1 MSGSRPSNR
10 PLTHKF
16 LIGYYQWHES
26 CLTNRLNCSYDD
38 FMFRGRLL
46 GAILALSQLLVLQGV
61 AQQFAFQEDS
71 DNQGLNSLT
80 INCLLQDRT
89 GIVWACTENGLYQ
102 FDGSTYTRLGAEEGL
117 LDSYILSIQQDASG
131 ELWVGT
137 SSGLYH
143 GDGRHFSAIT
153 SEAASLT
160 GSSGQQLAST
170 GSGQVLA
177 VSHHRLFQ
185 LTRASTGGA
194 WSVAPFVPQPFVNA
208 HPELVDIY
216 SVYASRDGSVWAGCG
231 DSICQF
237 FSGGNVKV
245 WNTANGVGSDTWA
258 WFLQDSSGRLWVR
271 GYHHIL
277 QIGPHA
283 SAFMNLDIPDT
294 PVSFTTPLVPIVED
308 VQHRILTR
316 TDRGLAI
323 WSQGHW
329 QTLGALNGLD
339 VPGILALMVD
349 RDGTLW
355 LGTYGKGVERW
366 LGNGNWETWG
376 SGQGLDGNLV
386 WSMVR
391 DGRGTLWGAT
401 EHGIVT
407 FDRAGRRFIPWAP
420 NPEVPRG
427 QVISV
432 VEGPERSLWFSTSAG
447 HLMRYSPNTNVSRNW
462 TIPPGMRW
470 LWRATSDGMWG
481 MTNNGLY
488 SFDSATDN
496 VVKVHNSAVP
506 EQPFFDV
513 CEDAHHGLWFAS
525 NAGIIHFADGQWT
538 KVNVSNSAASGRF
551 GSVACAADGS
561 LWLGGA
567 STGVEHLQVKAD
579 VASLAEPQPPPGFKS
594 IEPMFV
600 RHDRRGWIWIGSGS
614 GVYVFNGARWR
625 HLTKNDGLVWN
636 DCNEDSF
643 LEDTDGSI
651 WIGTSNGLSH
661 LLHPEAIFE
670 QKPLQVIVTGATL
683 GGAPIPQDA
692 PASLA
697 YTKEALRV
705 HVISSPLED
714 QPSTVYRYRLV
725 GLEQEW
731 NTTRTHDLN
740 YSSLPDGAYK
750 LEVYAED
757 TESDIRSPLVTLAF
771 TMRPPWWKSI
781 PFDICVGLFLMFLA
795 YALLRYRD
803 RDLRAKQARLEAI
816 VHERTEQL
824 EKEKVQ
830 LTEAREALRE
840 LASRDPMTGLLNRR
854 AIFDVLTGE
863 MARIRRDGSAL
874 TAVMIDLDHFKSV
887 NDTFGHIAGDE
898 VLRGVATRLTDSV
911 RAYDSV
917 ARYGGEEFLLVMP
930 QIMDTAGMRDRLT
943 AVHNA
948 ICLQPFVFAGGHVKL
963 TCSFGV
969 STLFCDQRMT
979 VEQFLDRA
987 DRALYQAKH
996 TGRNRVVY
1004 DETPRVPNP
1013 SA

>member
-1 MSGSRPSNR
+1 MS
-10 PLTHKF
+10 
-16 LIGYYQWHES
+16 YV
-26 CLTNRLNCSYDD
+26 
-38 FMFRGRLL
+38 RLL
-46 GAILALSQLLVLQGV
+46 GAILALSQLLALHGV
-61 AQQFAFQEDS
+61 AQQYAFQEDS

-80 INCLLQDRT
+80 INCLLQDRS
-89 GIVWACTENGLYQ
+89 GIVWACTENGLYE

-117 LDSYILSIQQDASG
+117 LDSYILSAMQDASG
-131 ELWVGT
+131 EMWVGT
-137 SSGLYH
+137 STGLYH
-143 GDGRHFSAIT
+143 GDGHHFSAIVT
-153 SEAASLT
+153 AAGTLT
-160 GSSGQQLAST
+160 GGSGQQLAST

-177 VSHHRLFQ
+177 VSQHRLFQ
-185 LTRASTGGA
+185 LARATSDGS
-194 WSVAPFVPQPFVNA
+194 WSIAPFVPQTFINA
-208 HPELVDIY
+208 HPQLVDIY
-216 SVYASRDGSVWAGCG
+216 SVYAARDGSVWAGCG
-231 DSICQF
+231 DAICQF
-237 FSGGNVKV
+237 SGGKARV
-245 WNTANGVGSDTWA
+245 WDATNGVEPDTWA
-258 WFLQDSSGRLWVR
+258 QFLQDSAGRLWAR

-283 SAFMNLDIPDT
+283 SAFMNMDIPDN

-308 VQHRILTR
+308 TQHRILTR

-366 LGNGNWETWG
+366 LGNGDWETWG
-376 SGQGLDGNLV
+376 AGQGLDGNLV

-391 DGRGTLWGAT
+391 DHRGTLWGAT

-407 FDRAGRRFIPWAP
+407 FDRDAHHFTPWTP
-420 NPEVPRG
+420 NPDVPRG
-427 QVISV
+427 QVISLT
-432 VEGPERSLWFSTSAG
+432 EGPSRSLWFSTSAG
-447 HLMRYSPNTNVSRNW
+447 HLMRYSPDTGAFRNW
-462 TIPPGMRW
+462 TMPPGMRW
-470 LWRATSDGMWG
+470 LWRSTSDHIWG
-481 MTNNGLY
+481 MTNTGLY
-488 SFDSATDN
+488 SVDPGADN
-496 VVKVHNSAVP
+496 FEKVHNSAVP
-506 EQPFFDV
+506 EQRFFDV
-513 CEDAHHGLWFAS
+513 CEDATHGLWFAS
-525 NAGIIHFADGQWT
+525 NAGIVHLAGGQW
-538 KVNVSNSAASGRF
+538 KSVNVSGGVASNRF
-551 GSVACAADGS
+551 GSIACAADGS

-579 VASLAEPQPPPGFKS
+579 VASPADPQPPPGFKS

-670 QKPLQVIVTGATL
+670 QKPLQVVVTGATL
-683 GGAPIPQDA
+683 GGVSIPDDA
-692 PASLA
+692 SASLK
-697 YTKEALRV
+697 YTKEPLRV

-725 GLEQEW
+725 GLEQQW

-750 LEVYAED
+750 LEVYAQD
-757 TESDIRSPLVTLAF
+757 TESDIRSPLVTVSF
-771 TMRPPWWKSI
+771 TMRPPWWKSL
-781 PFDICVGLFLMFLA
+781 PFIIAAAALFLLIG

-803 RDLRAKQARLEAI
+803 RGLHARQARLEAI
-816 VHERTEQL
+816 VRERTEQL

-854 AIFDVLTGE
+854 AIFDVLIGE

-874 TAVMIDLDHFKSV
+874 TAVMIDIDHFKSV
-887 NDTFGHIAGDE
+887 NDTYGHLAGDD
-898 VLRGVATRLTDSV
+898 VLREIAFRLTDSV
-911 RAYDSV
+911 RPYDAVS
-917 ARYGGEEFLLVMP
+917 RYGGEEFLLILP
-930 QIMDTAGMRDRLT
+930 QMDIAGMRERLV

-948 ICLQPFVFAGGHVKL
+948 ICHKPFEFSGGQVSL

-969 STLFCDQRMT
+969 CTLFCDQRLT

-996 TGRNRVVY
+996 SGRNRIVY
-1004 DETPRVPNP
+1004 DETSNVAGPV
-1013 SA
+1013 A

>member
-1 MSGSRPSNR
+1 MV
-10 PLTHKF
+10 T
-16 LIGYYQWHES
+16 
-26 CLTNRLNCSYDD
+26 
-38 FMFRGRLL
+38 
-46 GAILALSQLLVLQGV
+46 LSQLLVLQGA
-61 AQQFAFQEDS
+61 AQQYAFQEDS

-102 FDGSTYTRLGAEEGL
+102 FDGSTYTRLGAEEGI
-117 LDSYILSIQQDASG
+117 LDSYILSLHQDTSG

-137 SSGLYH
+137 SSGIYH
-143 GDGRHFSAIT
+143 GDGRHFTAIT
-153 SEAASLT
+153 SEAGSLPGSLPGSLA

-170 GSGQVLA
+170 SSGQVLA
-177 VSHHRLFQ
+177 VSHRRLFQ
-185 LTRASTGGA
+185 LTKAIPGGA
-194 WSVAPFVPQPFVNA
+194 WSVAPFIPQPFINS
-208 HPELVDIY
+208 HPQLVDIY
-216 SVYASRDGSVWAGCG
+216 SVYAARDGSIWAGCG
-231 DSICQF
+231 NSICQF
-237 FSGGNVKV
+237 APSGVKI
-245 WNTANGVGSDTWA
+245 WDSANGVNSDTWA
-258 WFLQDSSGRLWVR
+258 QFLEDSAGRLWAR

-277 QIGPHA
+277 ELTPHA
-283 SAFMNLDIPDT
+283 AAFTNQDIPST

-308 VQHRILTR
+308 TLHRIITR

-376 SGQGLDGNLV
+376 TGQGLDGNIV
-386 WSMVR
+386 WSTVR
-391 DGRGTLWGAT
+391 DHRGTLWGAT

-407 FDRAGRRFIPWAP
+407 FDRDGRRFEPWAP
-420 NPEVPRG
+420 NPNVPRG

-432 VEGPERSLWFSTSAG
+432 TEGPDRNLWFSTSAG
-447 HLMRYSPNTNVSRNW
+447 RLLRYSPDTNVSRIWNM
-462 TIPPGMRW
+462 PSGMRW
-470 LWRATSDGMWG
+470 LWRATSDRIWG
-481 MTNNGLY
+481 MTNTGLY
-488 SFDSATDN
+488 SFNPASDD
-496 VVKVHNSAVP
+496 VEKVHDPAVP

-513 CEDAHHGLWFAS
+513 CEDAYHALWFAS
-525 NAGIIHFADGQWT
+525 NAGIIHLVGDRWT
-538 KVNVSNSAASGRF
+538 RVKVSSSAASGRF
-551 GSVACAADGS
+551 GSIACAADGS

-567 STGVEHLQVKAD
+567 STGIEHLQVKAD
-579 VASLAEPQPPPGFKS
+579 VASPAEPQPPPGFKS

-636 DCNEDSF
+636 DLNEDSF

-661 LLHPEAIFE
+661 LLHPEVIFE
-670 QKPLQVIVTGATL
+670 QKPLQVIVTSASL
-683 GGAPIPQDA
+683 GGVPIPQDA
-692 PASLA
+692 SDSLK
-697 YTKEALRV
+697 YSKEPLRI

-740 YSSLPDGAYK
+740 YSSLPDGTYK
-750 LEVYAED
+750 LEVYAQD
-757 TESDIRSPLVTLAF
+757 TESDIRSPLVAVSF

-781 PFDICVGLFLMFLA
+781 PFYTLMAALFLFLG
-795 YALLRYRD
+795 YAALRYRD
-803 RDLRAKQARLEAI
+803 RDLRARQARLEA
-816 VHERTEQL
+816 VVRERTEQL
-824 EKEKVQ
+824 EKEKEQ

-863 MARIRRDGSAL
+863 MARIRRDASAL
-874 TAVMIDLDHFKSV
+874 TAVMIDIDHFKSV
-887 NDTFGHIAGDE
+887 NDTFGHIAGDD
-898 VLRGVATRLTDSV
+898 VLREVASRLTDSV
-911 RAYDSV
+911 RPYDAVS
-917 ARYGGEEFLLVMP
+917 RYGGEEFLLVMP
-930 QIMDTAGMRDRLT
+930 HMDITGLRERLT
-943 AVHNA
+943 AVHDA
-948 ICLQPFVFAGGHVKL
+948 ICLQPFVFTGGRVNL

-969 STLFCDQRMT
+969 FTLFCDQRLT
-979 VEQFLDRA
+979 VEQLLDRA

-996 TGRNRVVY
+996 TGRNRIVY
-1004 DETPRVPNP
+1004 EEASNVPGP
-1013 SA
+1013 PA

>member
-1 MSGSRPSNR
+1 MDCM
-10 PLTHKF
+10 LHV
-16 LIGYYQWHES
+16 
-26 CLTNRLNCSYDD
+26 
-38 FMFRGRLL
+38 RLL
-46 GAILALSQLLVLQGV
+46 GAILALSQLLVVHGV
-61 AQQFAFQEDS
+61 AQQYAFQEDS

-80 INCLLQDRT
+80 INCLLQDRS
-89 GIVWACTENGLYQ
+89 GIVWACTENGLYE

-117 LDSYILSIQQDASG
+117 LDSYILSILEDKDG

-143 GDGRHFSAIT
+143 GDGHHFSAIVT
-153 SEAASLT
+153 ASGNLT

-170 GSGQVLA
+170 TSGQVLA

-185 LTRASTGGA
+185 LTRKSSGGA
-194 WSVAPFVPQPFVNA
+194 WSIAPFVPQPFVNA
-208 HPELVDIY
+208 HPQLVDIY
-216 SVYASRDGSVWAGCG
+216 SVYAARDGSIWAGCG

-237 FSGGNVKV
+237 AGTSIRV
-245 WNTANGVGSDTWA
+245 WDTTNGVDSDTWA
-258 WFLQDSSGRLWVR
+258 QFLRDSAGRLWAR

-277 QIGPHA
+277 QLAPHA
-283 SAFMNLDIPDT
+283 AAFTNQDIPDT

-308 VQHRILTR
+308 AQHRILTR

-376 SGQGLDGNLV
+376 SGQGLDENLV

-391 DGRGTLWGAT
+391 DNRGTLWGAT

-407 FDRAGRRFIPWAP
+407 FDRDGHSFMPWAP
-420 NPEVPRG
+420 NPQVPRG

-432 VEGPERSLWFSTSAG
+432 TEGPGHSLWFSTSAG
-447 HLMRYSPNTNVSRNW
+447 NLLRYSPDTNVMHNW
-462 TIPPGMRW
+462 TRPPGMRW
-470 LWRATSDGMWG
+470 LWRATSDRIWG
-481 MTNNGLY
+481 LTNVGLY
-488 SFDSATDN
+488 SADPASDDI
-496 VVKVHNSAVP
+496 VKIHNSAVP
-506 EQPFFDV
+506 ELPFFDV
-513 CEDAHHGLWFAS
+513 CEDAHHALWFAS
-525 NAGIIHFADGQWT
+525 NAGIIHMVGDQWT
-538 KVNVSNSAASGRF
+538 KVNVSSSSASGRF
-551 GSVACAADGS
+551 GSIACAADGS

-579 VASLAEPQPPPGFKS
+579 MATPADPQPPPGFKT
-594 IEPMFV
+594 IEPLFV

-651 WIGTSNGLSH
+651 WIGTSNGVSH

-670 QKPLQVIVTGATL
+670 QKPLQVIVTSATL
-683 GGAPIPQDA
+683 GGISIPNDA
-692 PASLA
+692 SDSLK
-697 YTKEALRV
+697 YTKEPLRI

-731 NTTRTHDLN
+731 NTTRSHDLN
-740 YSSLPDGAYK
+740 YSSLPDGTYR
-750 LEVYAED
+750 LEIYAQD
-757 TESDIRSPLVTLAF
+757 TESDIRSPLVSVSF

-781 PFDICVGLFLMFLA
+781 PFNIAVAVLLLLIG

-803 RDLRAKQARLEAI
+803 RDLRAQQAKLEA
-816 VHERTEQL
+816 VVRERTEQL
-824 EKEKVQ
+824 EREKVQ

-854 AIFDVLTGE
+854 AIFDVLVGE
-863 MARIRRDGSAL
+863 MARIRRNGSAL

-887 NDTFGHIAGDE
+887 NDTYGHLAGDD
-898 VLRGVATRLTDSV
+898 VLREVAARLTDSV
-911 RAYDSV
+911 RPYDSV
-917 ARYGGEEFLLVMP
+917 SRYGGEEFLLILP
-930 QIMDTAGMRDRLT
+930 QMDLAGLRDRLI
-943 AVHNA
+943 AVHNS
-948 ICLQPFVFAGGHVKL
+948 ICLKTFVVPGGEVNL

-969 STLFCDQRMT
+969 CTLFCDQRLT

-996 TGRNRVVY
+996 SGRNCIIY
-1004 DETPRVPNP
+1004 EEASNIPD
-1013 SA
+1013 SAA